1 MECQPQNSEFR
12 INPENFHRCRSECI
26 CRWEM
31 KTHGSGQDILV
42 LIASASSLAKTR
54 NA

>member
-1 MECQPQNSEFR
+1 MESQPQNSEFR
-12 INPENFHRCRSECI
+12 NNPENFHPCRSECI

-31 KTHGSGQDILV
+31 KTHGPVQDILV
-42 LIASASSLAKTR
+42 LIASASSLAKAR